1 MYKSFIYR
9 LFYADFECLLEKI
22 DTCYNNPEKSS
33 RAKKNKHTPFGYS
46 LFTHC
51 SFDILK
57 NKLGYYRGKD
67 CMKNFCKDLI
77 EHLTNITNYE
87 KKETIPLTTEESK
100 SYHEQNI
107 CYICEK

>member
-1 MYKSFIYR
+1 
-9 LFYADFECLLEKI
+9 
-22 DTCYNNPEKSS
+22 
-33 RAKKNKHTPFGYS
+33 
-46 LFTHC
+46 
-51 SFDILK
+51 
-57 NKLGYYRGKD
+57 
-67 CMKNFCKDLI
+67 MKNFCKDLI